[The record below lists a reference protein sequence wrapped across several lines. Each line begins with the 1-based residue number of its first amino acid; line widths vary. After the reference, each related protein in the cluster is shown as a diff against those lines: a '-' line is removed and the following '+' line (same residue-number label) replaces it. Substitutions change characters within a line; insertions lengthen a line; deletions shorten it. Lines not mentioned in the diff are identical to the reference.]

1 MTDRAGPASLTL
13 SARRFL
19 AALARDRKGNT
30 LAIIAASIAPIMAM
44 VGGGVDMGRSYLA
57 QARLQQAC
65 DAGVLAARK
74 RLGSEAAISGDLPEN
89 TGLIGQRFFNVNFR
103 EGAYN
108 STDRSFIM
116 TLEEDYAVSGVA
128 EVTVP
133 TTIMRIF
140 GFNEVPIRVNCE
152 AQINFN
158 NTDVMMVL
166 DVTGSMNETNPG
178 DSASRLDTL
187 RSTVKGFHAQLAA
200 ATAAGTRIRYGF
212 LPYSTNVNV
221 GALLEDDWVVDQW
234 TYQSRSL
241 VSSTTS
247 VTTWSYYSASSP
259 ISGTQASEQVST
271 YTPSYSEVDGLYC
284 PTKPA
289 NSVNTT
295 TKITGTVSEV
305 FVGPPTGVKV
315 TNTVQRTRNGDAYSV
330 ALVDSTCVVSKTTY
344 SKYVDT
350 YDYVTEPR
358 FGNSVQW
365 RYEPVTIDTRNWR
378 TETAGCMEERDTYEI
393 TDYSTVDLTRA
404 LDLDIDTVPS
414 SGDPSTQWR
423 PMYPALIYGRAVE
436 WSGAGA
442 FTTNSVTTNKEFIA
456 PKGLKT
462 DACPSPAARLQEMSA
477 DDLDDYLGTLVAK
490 GSTYH
495 DIGMIWGGRMLSPN
509 GLFAEENADVSAT
522 TPTNRNLIF
531 LTDGITAPLDLS
543 YSTYGFEPV
552 DQRRWHGGWKIS
564 GKPVSLSSVVENR
577 FAVACAEVKKRNI
590 TVWVIGF
597 GTELSDVM
605 RDCAGNGHYFEAADA
620 AELNATFAQIA
631 KNMSQ
636 LRIQR

>member
-1 MTDRAGPASLTL
+1 MVDRTQPSSLLASVRGVL
-13 SARRFL
+13 SR
-19 AALARDRKGNT
+19 LARDRAGNT
-30 LAIIAASIAPIMAM
+30 LAIIAASIAPTMAM

-74 RLGSEAAISGDLPEN
+74 RLGSEAAVSGEIPEH

-103 EGAYN
+103 NGAYG
-108 STDRSFIM
+108 SSDRSFIM
-116 TLEEDYAVSGVA
+116 TLEDDYAVSGVA
-128 EVTVP
+128 TATVP

-140 GFNEVPIRVNCE
+140 GFNEVPLRVACE
-152 AQINFN
+152 AQINFS

-187 RSTVKGFHAQLAA
+187 KSTVSGFHAQLSAA
-200 ATAAGTRIRYGF
+200 AAAGIRIRYGF

-221 GALLEDDWVVDQW
+221 GGFLEDEWVVDRW
-234 TYQSRSL
+234 TYQSRTLSK
-241 VSSTTS
+241 STTS
-247 VTTWSYYSASSP
+247 VTSWTYYTASSP
-259 ISGTQASEQVST
+259 VSGTQNNVQEST
-271 YTPSYSEVDGLYC
+271 YAPSYSEVDGLYC
-284 PTKPA
+284 PTRPA
-289 NSVNTT
+289 NNVQATT
-295 TKITGTVSEV
+295 RIVGTTSEV
-305 FVGPPTGVKV
+305 FVGPPLGTRVIQ
-315 TNTVQRTRNGDAYSV
+315 TIRRTRNGDAYSA

-344 SKYVDT
+344 TNYVDT
-350 YDYVTEPR
+350 YDQVTEPR
-358 FGNSVQW
+358 FDNSVEW
-365 RYEPVTIDTRNWR
+365 LYKPVAIDVSNWR
-378 TETAGCMEERDTYEI
+378 NETAGCMEERDTYEI
-393 TDYSTVDLTRA
+393 ADYSSVDFSRA
-404 LDLDIDTVPS
+404 LDLDIDTVPTG
-414 SGDPSTQWR
+414 GDPTTQWR

-436 WSGAGA
+436 WNGAGS
-442 FTTNSVTTNKEFIA
+442 FTTANVTTNKEFIA

-462 DACPSPAARLQEMSA
+462 DACPAAAARLQEMSA
-477 DDLDDYLGTLVAK
+477 DDVSEYLDTLVAK

-495 DIGMIWGGRMLSPN
+495 DIGMIWGGRMISPT
-509 GLFAEENADVSAT
+509 GLFADDNADVSAT

-552 DQRRWHGGWKIS
+552 DQRRWRPGWKVN
-564 GKPVSLSSVVENR
+564 GKAVSLASVVENR
-577 FAVACAEVKKRNI
+577 FAVACAEVKKRNV

-597 GTELSDVM
+597 GTTLNQTM